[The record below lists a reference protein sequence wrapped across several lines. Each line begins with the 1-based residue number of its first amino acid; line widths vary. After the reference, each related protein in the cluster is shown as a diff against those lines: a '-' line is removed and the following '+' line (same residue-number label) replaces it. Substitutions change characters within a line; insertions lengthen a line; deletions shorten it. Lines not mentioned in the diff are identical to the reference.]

1 MKQKLDGRVV
11 TGSGFGG
18 SPTTDTSREQGERML
33 EEAEQFLPRLGGAE
47 LERVTLGWRPL
58 PEDDR
63 PIVGFSDGAPDVYIV
78 VMHSG
83 VTQAPIMGRLV
94 AMEVLDDVRV
104 DLLKDFRLSVSRGNE
119 RPASPCSDELQPATR

>member
-104 DLLKDFRLSVSRGNE
+104 DLLKDFRLSRFEGKRETGVSLLR
-119 RPASPCSDELQPATR
+119 